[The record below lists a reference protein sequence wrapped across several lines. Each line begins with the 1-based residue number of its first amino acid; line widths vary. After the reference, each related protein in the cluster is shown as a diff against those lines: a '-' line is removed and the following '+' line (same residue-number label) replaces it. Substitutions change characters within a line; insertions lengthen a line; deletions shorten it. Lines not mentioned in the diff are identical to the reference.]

1 MKINKQELLDTLKL
15 NLNIRLKMYA
25 QAMLDAKTSSQN
37 ETKSSAGD
45 KYETTR
51 SMSQME
57 FGMQQTQFQK
67 TEYDLLFL
75 EQIKSSAYK
84 KIQLGSAAITSN
96 GNYFIAI
103 SYGKIVINDLEFIVI
118 SAQSPLAKSL
128 HDKCKNDSFIMNG
141 QSIKIIDVF

>member
-1 MKINKQELLDTLKL
+1 MKISKQELLDTLKL
-15 NLNIRLKMYA
+15 KLNIRLKMYS

-75 EQIKSSAYK
+75 EQIKSSVNK
-84 KIQLGSAAITSN
+84 KVQLGSAAITNN
-96 GNYFIAI
+96 GNYYIAI
-103 SYGKIVINDLEFIVI
+103 SYGKIVTNDIEFTVI

-141 QSIKIIDVF
+141 QSIKILDVF